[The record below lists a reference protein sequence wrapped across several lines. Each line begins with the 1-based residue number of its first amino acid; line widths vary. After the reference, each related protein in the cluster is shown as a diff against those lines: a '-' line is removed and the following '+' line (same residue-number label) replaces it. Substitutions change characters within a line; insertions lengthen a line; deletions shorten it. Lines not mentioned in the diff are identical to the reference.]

1 MIKNRLFL
9 VFCYDFACFNAPLA
23 QLVEQLP
30 FKQTV
35 VGSTPTRGT
44 KVSNQK
50 LDLSLI
56 IHNIRSAYNVGAIFR
71 TADGAG
77 VSKIYLTG
85 YTPLPKDQFGRTN
98 KEIHKTALGAEEVV
112 AWEQVKSVASLIIR
126 LKKAGREILALEQ
139 AENSI
144 DYRKVKIKFPATL
157 LLGEEVRGV
166 TKDLLKKC
174 DQIIEIPMRGQ
185 KESLNVSVATGIA
198 IYQILQ

>member
-1 MIKNRLFL
+1 M
-9 VFCYDFACFNAPLA
+9 
-23 QLVEQLP
+23 
-30 FKQTV
+30 
-35 VGSTPTRGT
+35 
-44 KVSNQK
+44 
-50 LDLSLI
+50 
-56 IHNIRSAYNVGAIFR
+56 
-71 TADGAG
+71 
-77 VSKIYLTG
+77 
-85 YTPLPKDQFGRTN
+85 
-98 KEIHKTALGAEEVV
+98 
-112 AWEQVKSVASLIIR
+112 KSVASLIIR

-157 LLGEEVRGV
+157 LLGEEVGGV

>member
-9 VFCYDFACFNAPLA
+9 VFCYDFACFNSPLA

-35 VGSTPTRGT
+35 VVSTPTRGT

>member
-1 MIKNRLFL
+1 
-9 VFCYDFACFNAPLA
+9 
-23 QLVEQLP
+23 
-30 FKQTV
+30 
-35 VGSTPTRGT
+35 
-44 KVSNQK
+44 VSNQK

-157 LLGEEVRGV
+157 LLGEEVGGV